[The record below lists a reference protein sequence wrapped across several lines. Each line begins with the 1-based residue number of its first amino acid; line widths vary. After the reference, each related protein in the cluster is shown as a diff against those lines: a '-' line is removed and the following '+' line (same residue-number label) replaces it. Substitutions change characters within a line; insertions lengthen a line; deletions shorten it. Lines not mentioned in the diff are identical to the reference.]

1 MKKKPDIFLGIT
13 MGMLVLAAVLCLT
26 ILIVQKSNPNK
37 TPTPNNPGSNETGE
51 QMNSRDPNDT
61 GSPDDTSNPVESGVH
76 HTDPTEPIP
85 ADLAE
90 IDAAGL
96 KAALDDCLSGLPN
109 DWQVVVLD
117 PVKGTKVESILN
129 SPNSDDWMKGD
140 GMVPVFVMGTV
151 FQQLADGTLTED
163 QVMEDLE
170 AMIVKSDG
178 AAADRL
184 TTLAGGMDAV
194 KKFASDNGMKLG
206 YNRTMAGVGAK
217 PNYVTALQMATILDK
232 ICKGELVSK
241 DASAQMLEL
250 LCTAKES
257 ELIDPGVKTEGAKY
271 GFVSYAKDTVSV
283 ATMGVVRL
291 PHRSYVISVICNG
304 PNNLE
309 RAKNK
314 VTELLTLTEPYF
326 AD

>member
-1 MKKKPDIFLGIT
+1 MKTKKPDIFLGIT

-26 ILIVQKSNPNK
+26 ILYVQKSNPNK
-37 TPTPNNPGSNETGE
+37 TPASNDPGTSDTGAQLDSRTPGETGDTNTPADT
-51 QMNSRDPNDT
+51 NST
-61 GSPDDTSNPVESGVH
+61 GAPVQP
-76 HTDPTEPIP
+76 TDPP
-85 ADLAE
+85 AELAE
-90 IDAAGL
+90 IDTAGL

-117 PVKGTKVESILN
+117 PALGTKVEAVLN
-129 SPNSDDWMKGD
+129 SPNTDDWMKGD
-140 GMVPVFVMGTV
+140 GMVSVFVMGAV
-151 FQQLADGTLTED
+151 YQQLADGTLTED
-163 QVMEDLE
+163 QVMADLE
-170 AMIVKSDG
+170 AMIVKADG
-178 AAADRL
+178 AATDRL
-184 TTLAGGMDAV
+184 TTLVGGMEAV

-206 YNRTMAGVGAK
+206 YNRTMAGAGAK

-250 LCTAKES
+250 LCTKKDS
-257 ELIDPGVKTEGAKY
+257 ELIDPGVKTEGATY
-271 GFVSYAKDTVSV
+271 GFVSDAKDTVSV

-304 PNNLE
+304 PNSLQ
-309 RAKNK
+309 RAKDK
-314 VTELLTLTEPYF
+314 VTQLLTLTEPYF